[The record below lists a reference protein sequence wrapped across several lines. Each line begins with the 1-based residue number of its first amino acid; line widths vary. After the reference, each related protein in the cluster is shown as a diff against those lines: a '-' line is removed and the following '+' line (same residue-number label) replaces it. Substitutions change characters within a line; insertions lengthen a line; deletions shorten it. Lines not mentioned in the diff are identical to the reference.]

1 MQANIFV
8 YISLT
13 MMIYCSAVPWG
24 FAEENDDANA
34 IPSEVVETSEAI
46 EASENEI
53 VQQVQA
59 GEKLFKTICAHCHNT
74 TYDESR
80 IGAPGLR
87 GVIDRHD
94 EAWLNQW
101 IRSPETFAKTNVA
114 ARDLIDSN
122 RFGLAM
128 PTFPAMQDENNRSA
142 IIEYLKTLK

>member
-1 MQANIFV
+1 MKAQI
-8 YISLT
+8 YIYLSLS
-13 MMIYCSAVPWG
+13 MIMYCSATPWG
-24 FAEENDDANA
+24 FAEENANA
-34 IPSEVVETSEAI
+34 ISSEASKTTNTVETDTA
-46 EASENEI
+46 
-53 VQQVQA
+53 QQVKA
-59 GEKLFKTICAHCHNT
+59 GEKLFKSICAHCHNT

-101 IRSPETFAKTNVA
+101 IKSPETFAKKDVA

-128 PTFPAMQDENNRSA
+128 PTIPAMQDDANRMA
-142 IIEYLKTLK
+142 VIEYLKTLK